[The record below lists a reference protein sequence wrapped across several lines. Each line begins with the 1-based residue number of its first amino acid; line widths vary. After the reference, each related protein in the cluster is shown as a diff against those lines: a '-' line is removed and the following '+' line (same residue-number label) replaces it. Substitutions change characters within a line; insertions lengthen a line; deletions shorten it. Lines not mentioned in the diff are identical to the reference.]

1 MNRSSYFQL
10 FRSSNLDQW
19 RLSMKAQ
26 RPKPSRN
33 ASWVTLTESPPISR
47 SVQPFKARKAHVY
60 LNQWSTGQLLYTLL
74 VDSLPEVNKL
84 GTIAQRQRNTLRLIQ
99 VVLINVTTQF
109 EISNYEYPI
118 NSTLA
123 TVMATQ
129 LPTQISKPNLNNKL
143 LRLAQTHEL
152 K

>member
-1 MNRSSYFQL
+1 M
-10 FRSSNLDQW
+10 
-19 RLSMKAQ
+19 
-26 RPKPSRN
+26 
-33 ASWVTLTESPPISR
+33 
-47 SVQPFKARKAHVY
+47 
-60 LNQWSTGQLLYTLL
+60 
-74 VDSLPEVNKL
+74 DSLPEVNKL